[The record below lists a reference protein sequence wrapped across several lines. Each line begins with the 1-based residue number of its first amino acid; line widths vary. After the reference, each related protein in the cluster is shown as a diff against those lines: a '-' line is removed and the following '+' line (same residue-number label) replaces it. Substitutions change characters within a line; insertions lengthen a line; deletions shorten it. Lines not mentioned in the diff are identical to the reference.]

1 MTAKGRARA
10 ADIFFT
16 IPRKE
21 KKLPAQECFWY
32 LYMKEAEAEA
42 EAEASFTHKRVFI
55 LFPKGGIP
63 CSIYLHSPP
72 PFFRTPCL
80 FPPDPFVSSN
90 QPSLPSF
97 LLTNLPTNHLLLS
110 PSFYAAARRRKH
122 TSILVTLHEATPFP
136 PLRPLLSRLTHLY
149 LPTYPPY

>member
-21 KKLPAQECFWY
+21 KKLPAQECFLY

-42 EAEASFTHKRVFI
+42 EALLRLPAKECLFCFRRGESLALFIFTA
-55 LFPKGGIP
+55 L
-63 CSIYLHSPP
+63 P